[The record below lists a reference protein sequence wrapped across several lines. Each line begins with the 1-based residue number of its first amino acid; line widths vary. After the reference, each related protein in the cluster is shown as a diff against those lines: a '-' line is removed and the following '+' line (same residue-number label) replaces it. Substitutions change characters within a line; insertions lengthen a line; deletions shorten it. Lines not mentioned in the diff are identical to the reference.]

1 MGTPKEF
8 ENPKQCQKIHQPIGH
23 WSILKIKP
31 ITRARFTVQYNA
43 RGAPCLEGE
52 SFFDIYTLFWQ
63 ENGTKM
69 FGFRG
74 FISSEPK
81 VPEVPRN
88 VNPILPSTFKAF
100 KNALL
105 KERLEIP
112 QWVAPPNHVKIS
124 LKCLPT

>member
-1 MGTPKEF
+1 
-8 ENPKQCQKIHQPIGH
+8 
-23 WSILKIKP
+23 
-31 ITRARFTVQYNA
+31 
-43 RGAPCLEGE
+43 
-52 SFFDIYTLFWQ
+52 
-63 ENGTKM
+63 M

-112 QWVAPPNHVKIS
+112 Q
-124 LKCLPT
+124 